1 MRFKILAGIAVLML
15 LGTFFQIAA
24 PVSAAPTRITLP
36 FVITTDTVYP
46 KGEYDMTYH
55 LTIRSGAR
63 VTFEAGSTIRVSN
76 MGIYA
81 IDVRG
86 ELYLEGSQS
95 DPVTIMT
102 DAATPLPG
110 AWVGIQY
117 QTGSS
122 GAVNHTNIK
131 YAANGLWIYF
141 GSDVSVSHSLF
152 NNCSGAGIFFSN
164 FQNTLPED
172 VVVEYTDF
180 TDNNVGIRENGR
192 RTLIDH
198 CTFSDSTY
206 YGVEMGQGDWP
217 ISDGCRVIDSTF
229 RDSGYEDILLNTT
242 DDDPGISN
250 VTVDGCKFSRHT
262 GYDTYNP
269 FISSPGT
276 IIDLNLTRNTFY
288 RSNRERGI
296 ILSSAVRAN
305 ISRNRIYSFDGEYYS
320 EKMFSCYEFSDLT
333 IWKNTFYGPF
343 PYRGN
348 VISINAANGEGI
360 IVQGNMISEGGS
372 MGMRIDNSTHVRV
385 IGNVIE
391 NPEYGINI
399 RTCADVAVEGN
410 TVSKSIRETYGGGI
424 VVSGAIFKV
433 FETTV
438 IVSNN
443 RVSGFRSGIDV
454 NTNGENILMGNGVV
468 DCRSGYGI
476 EGLNFGVEDP
486 SYHETAVVE
495 NCTAENI
502 TGTDLDISGYHV
514 NVTVRAV
521 NCSMNMSR
529 IDMEV
534 MGPVHH
540 GDLFWSS
547 YLRGAVSNEIG
558 ERETFDMDI
567 RDESSSPWYCGT
579 YGGVS
584 PLIEGPPIHYFH
596 NWTDGMYIV
605 DPYAAL
611 LNCTLRTD
619 SGSHQGMVNLTSYT
633 LIDVIIDH
641 RPVFSS
647 PSPIHFDEDT
657 VYSLNL
663 SRFFSDLDPVSY
675 DVLYGDDNLTAAT
688 DEVTNTLVNWTGE
701 GNVTFRATDSMGNFT
716 DGIITFIV
724 DPVQDAPEMGDLP
737 DNFTMDEDTTTWIN
751 LSRFM
756 FDADGDPLTWT
767 YESDANLSCAMDGS
781 TWNLTISPLENWNGE
796 AVIRLF
802 LNDTIDE
809 VNATLSVL
817 VKPVN
822 DPPVFD
828 VPADWNITVKR
839 GEITRFN
846 ISDMVSDIDD
856 SELMFSTDSEY
867 VSIQNGELIVL
878 FPEGTNHTISSVN
891 IRVEDPWGGLDI
903 ATLMIYIEDGGSG
916 GGTENWTLQS
926 ASVTISG
933 DGSWEVSCRGS
944 PGQSVFIMIEGVGS
958 FPLSEDPSHPGDYSA
973 TIDSGK
979 FKDDMTYPYHFSD
992 REGGPVLAPD
1002 LSGSIHWKE
1011 PEGSVDGS
1019 SLWILVAILSLC
1031 LLVMLVVI
1039 IGLAR
1044 SRRGEKALSEE

>member
-55 LTIRSGAR
+55 LTIQSGAR

-320 EKMFSCYEFSDLT
+320 EKMFSSVTSL
-333 IWKNTFYGPF
+333 YGRIPSTARF
-343 PYRGN
+343 PTE
-348 VISINAANGEGI
+348 A
-360 IVQGNMISEGGS
+360 
-372 MGMRIDNSTHVRV
+372 T
-385 IGNVIE
+385 
-391 NPEYGINI
+391 
-399 RTCADVAVEGN
+399 
-410 TVSKSIRETYGGGI
+410 
-424 VVSGAIFKV
+424 
-433 FETTV
+433 
-438 IVSNN
+438 
-443 RVSGFRSGIDV
+443 
-454 NTNGENILMGNGVV
+454 
-468 DCRSGYGI
+468 
-476 EGLNFGVEDP
+476 
-486 SYHETAVVE
+486 
-495 NCTAENI
+495 
-502 TGTDLDISGYHV
+502 
-514 NVTVRAV
+514 
-521 NCSMNMSR
+521 
-529 IDMEV
+529 
-534 MGPVHH
+534 
-540 GDLFWSS
+540 
-547 YLRGAVSNEIG
+547 
-558 ERETFDMDI
+558 
-567 RDESSSPWYCGT
+567 SSP
-579 YGGVS
+579 
-584 PLIEGPPIHYFH
+584 
-596 NWTDGMYIV
+596 
-605 DPYAAL
+605 
-611 LNCTLRTD
+611 
-619 SGSHQGMVNLTSYT
+619 
-633 LIDVIIDH
+633 
-641 RPVFSS
+641 
-647 PSPIHFDEDT
+647 
-657 VYSLNL
+657 
-663 SRFFSDLDPVSY
+663 
-675 DVLYGDDNLTAAT
+675 
-688 DEVTNTLVNWTGE
+688 
-701 GNVTFRATDSMGNFT
+701 
-716 DGIITFIV
+716 
-724 DPVQDAPEMGDLP
+724 
-737 DNFTMDEDTTTWIN
+737 
-751 LSRFM
+751 
-756 FDADGDPLTWT
+756 
-767 YESDANLSCAMDGS
+767 
-781 TWNLTISPLENWNGE
+781 
-796 AVIRLF
+796 
-802 LNDTIDE
+802 
-809 VNATLSVL
+809 
-817 VKPVN
+817 
-822 DPPVFD
+822 
-828 VPADWNITVKR
+828 
-839 GEITRFN
+839 
-846 ISDMVSDIDD
+846 
-856 SELMFSTDSEY
+856 
-867 VSIQNGELIVL
+867 
-878 FPEGTNHTISSVN
+878 
-891 IRVEDPWGGLDI
+891 
-903 ATLMIYIEDGGSG
+903 
-916 GGTENWTLQS
+916 
-926 ASVTISG
+926 
-933 DGSWEVSCRGS
+933 
-944 PGQSVFIMIEGVGS
+944 
-958 FPLSEDPSHPGDYSA
+958 
-973 TIDSGK
+973 
-979 FKDDMTYPYHFSD
+979 
-992 REGGPVLAPD
+992 
-1002 LSGSIHWKE
+1002 
-1011 PEGSVDGS
+1011 
-1019 SLWILVAILSLC
+1019 
-1031 LLVMLVVI
+1031 
-1039 IGLAR
+1039 
-1044 SRRGEKALSEE
+1044 